1 MKEYV
6 AKIKKIL
13 IARREELLAH
23 ENSSFPESAD
33 TRKGDDIDQAGSAY
47 EQEMAFIMKNRE
59 IEELKNINEAL
70 KKIESEEYGECE
82 ECGDKINLKRLKA
95 MPFVKYC
102 VRCQAHIEAEESK

>member
-1 MKEYV
+1 MKEYT
-6 AKIKKIL
+6 ANMKQTL
-13 IARREELLAH
+13 IERREQLLSH
-23 ENSSFPESAD
+23 ENSSIPESTD
-33 TRKGDDIDQAGSAY
+33 TREGDDIDQAGSAY

-70 KKIESEEYGECE
+70 EKIKSGEYGECE

-102 VRCQAHIEAEESK
+102 VKCQANLEAEEK